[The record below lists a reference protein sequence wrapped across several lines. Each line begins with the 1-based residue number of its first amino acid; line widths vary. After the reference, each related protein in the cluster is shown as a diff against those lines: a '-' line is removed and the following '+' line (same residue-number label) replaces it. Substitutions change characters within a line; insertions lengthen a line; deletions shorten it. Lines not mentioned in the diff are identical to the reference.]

1 MVIADNRKYFNEE
14 IKILS
19 TLHFNNTADMNHSS
33 DSILKSFLELFIR
46 PTITARD
53 SFTTNILE
61 GSQDVPYR

>member
-1 MVIADNRKYFNEE
+1 MDSRKYFNEE

-19 TLHFNNTADMNHSS
+19 TLHFNNAAEANHSQEVP
-33 DSILKSFLELFIR
+33 LKSFLELFIR
-46 PTITARD
+46 ATITARD

>member
-1 MVIADNRKYFNEE
+1 MDSRKYFNEE

-19 TLHFNNTADMNHSS
+19 TLHFNNTAEANHGSEGP
-33 DSILKSFLELFIR
+33 LKSFLELFIR
-46 PTITARD
+46 ATITARD